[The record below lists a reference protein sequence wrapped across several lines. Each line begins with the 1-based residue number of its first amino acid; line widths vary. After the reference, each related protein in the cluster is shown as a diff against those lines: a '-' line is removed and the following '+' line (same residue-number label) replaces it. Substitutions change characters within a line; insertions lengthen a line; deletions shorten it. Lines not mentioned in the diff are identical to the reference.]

1 MGEAYHWASPDVVS
15 RLTMPQL
22 MIYLKSDRE
31 SAPGARPRPATAFES
46 KAEREAY
53 IARVRKEKGLD

>member
-22 MIYLKSDRE
+22 MIYLKSDKRA
-31 SAPGARPRPATAFES
+31 SGARPRPATAFAS
-46 KAEREAY
+46 KAERSAY
-53 IARVRKEKGLD
+53 IDKVRKEKGLD

>member
-22 MIYLKSDRE
+22 MIYLKSDNR
-31 SAPGARPRPATAFES
+31 APGARPRPANAFGS
-46 KAEREAY
+46 KAERSAY
-53 IARVRKEKGLD
+53 IDKVRKEKGLD